1 VPFPGCTPA
10 LPSEPVMTDGVRKV
24 GLLDA
29 PKGFRRR
36 A

>member
-1 VPFPGCTPA
+1 VPFPGCTPGLA
-10 LPSEPVMTDGVRKV
+10 SEPVMTDGVSKL

-29 PKGFRRR
+29 PKVFSKR